1 MGSLDRAAELHSIF
15 AKIEGHAMAV
25 AIKNNPETDGP
36 KLLDKLAVESWLG
49 AFYVLGS
56 IAIVFFGI
64 PVAWDSIIGSGSAV
78 RVALMMLLVAVA
90 AVALSAIGVRLLGSH
105 QRHGLKAGIFFG
117 VVGLIAATAIMS
129 AFGKALEKSVDNASV
144 GLGIVLALEIV
155 LLIGLGWLF
164 SLPNAE
170 KFFITVEDQ
179 GWFSTASYK
188 RAQGMRVRR
197 GTMLGILV
205 LAGCGVYT
213 LLAHKTLD
221 SGPRD
226 WRLPIP
232 FTDGRGITLLPDVR
246 FTVPILLIAGSLW
259 LAYRVVSFP
268 TFADFLI
275 ATEAEMNKV
284 SWTTRK
290 RLIQDTIVVL
300 VTVALMTTMLFVFD
314 QSWAWALTKL
324 RILQVPESTSS
335 QADSKGLDW

>member
-1 MGSLDRAAELHSIF
+1 
-15 AKIEGHAMAV
+15 MAV
-25 AIKNNPETDGP
+25 AIKNSPEAEGP
-36 KLLDKLAVESWLG
+36 KLLDRLAVESWLG

-56 IAIVFFGI
+56 IAVVFFGI
-64 PVAWDSIIGSGSAV
+64 PLAWDGIVGSGSAV
-78 RVALMMLLVAVA
+78 RVALMVLLVVAA
-90 AVALSAIGVRLLGSH
+90 AVALAAFGVRLLGAN

-117 VVGLIAATAIMS
+117 IVGLLAATALTS
-129 AFGKALEKSVDNASV
+129 AIGKSLEKSLDNASA
-144 GLGIVLALEIV
+144 GLGIVLALEIA

-164 SLPNAE
+164 SLPSAE

-197 GTMLGILV
+197 GTLLAILI

-246 FTVPILLIAGSLW
+246 FTLPILLTAASLW

-290 RLIQDTIVVL
+290 RLVQDTIVVL

-324 RILQVPESTSS
+324 RILQVPETASS
-335 QADSKGLDW
+335 QTDSKGLEW